1 MPAGRRS
8 IRVGEQLLREL
19 ADLLEHKVRDPRVRR
34 VTLTRV
40 SLSNDLRF
48 ARVYYSTLEQ
58 GEELSRVQQGLDSA
72 KGFMKREI
80 GVRMELRYIPELA
93 FKHDPSLE
101 HGEHMERLLKDLQPG
116 GAPEQGGQGEE

>member
-1 MPAGRRS
+1 MSAGRRS

-40 SLSNDLRF
+40 SMSNDLRF
-48 ARVYYSTLEQ
+48 ARVYYSALEEGRDLTQ
-58 GEELSRVQQGLDSA
+58 VQEGLESA

-80 GVRMELRYIPELA
+80 GVRLDLRYIPELA
-93 FKHDPSLE
+93 FRHDPSLE
-101 HGEHMERLLKDLQPG
+101 HGEYMERLLRDLR
-116 GAPEQGGQGEE
+116 PEGSLEEDGSGEK